1 MRGRIQVYAII
12 RLDQCDSIK
21 DSISVTAILPTM
33 EEADAEVARLSELN
47 KDKGA
52 NYYWLATRYFPKGKG
67 VDDKV

>member
-21 DSISVTAILPTM
+21 DSIAVTAVLPTM

-52 NYYWLATRYFPKGKG
+52 NYYWLATALLSQG
-67 VDDKV
+67 